1 VLTFELDDEEKR
13 DKKMAAAPSLA
24 KAEEVYSG
32 QDSAPGS
39 PPPAAVGG
47 LPAGWEQRVSK
58 STGDTYYVNAVTQ
71 ESSYERPQFPVLP
84 PGWTHNTSRTS
95 GDVYY
100 VDPQGASSYD
110 APAGAGKP
118 FKPKQPKKGG
128 LLACCAAKP
137 QDVGGAARQAAGSPA
152 HVQPV
157 AEYGDVVPKGEA
169 GAIDLAVNLR
179 KELDGQS
186 GPKPASMP
194 DPKTEPEPVPGSPPP
209 AAVGGLPAGWEQRVS
224 RSTGDTYY
232 VNAVTQESMFERP
245 QFPVLPPGWTHNTS
259 RTSGDVYYVDPQ
271 GASSY
276 DAPVGAGKP
285 FKPPDTKQGQA
296 PEPEPEPEPEPLTSM
311 VEIDDM
317 IEVSGGYDPTDR
329 QTSMGDHP
337 GPDRPGWSISSNTP
351 RTQAALDI
359 SRNKWEKIDDM
370 RVSIGGLADIV
381 SQARG
386 DVHVVIA
393 SCPGV
398 HMDAAVG
405 ICGDNRNVSTQATYL
420 LLVVIPGLF

>member
-1 VLTFELDDEEKR
+1 MPSASSARRVLPASEANADGLADGAPARRPASPHRSSLRTSGSSRSIRASTPEPIARRASFRDQSPGRAREASVADVLTFELDDEEKR

-32 QDSAPGS
+32 QDSTPGS

-58 STGDTYYVNAVTQ
+58 
-71 ESSYERPQFPVLP
+71 
-84 PGWTHNTSRTS
+84 
-95 GDVYY
+95 
-100 VDPQGASSYD
+100 
-110 APAGAGKP
+110 
-118 FKPKQPKKGG
+118 
-128 LLACCAAKP
+128 
-137 QDVGGAARQAAGSPA
+137 
-152 HVQPV
+152 
-157 AEYGDVVPKGEA
+157 
-169 GAIDLAVNLR
+169 
-179 KELDGQS
+179 
-186 GPKPASMP
+186 
-194 DPKTEPEPVPGSPPP
+194 
-209 AAVGGLPAGWEQRVS
+209 
-224 RSTGDTYY
+224 STGDTYY